1 MAQIEQGDFDLDSD
15 DNENEGDK
23 PDDECEKL
31 NTLKKNSRIK
41 TIW

>member
-15 DNENEGDK
+15 DNENEGDD
-23 PDDECEKL
+23 PDDEGEKL

-41 TIW
+41 TK

>member
-1 MAQIEQGDFDLDSD
+1 MAQIEQGDFDLDSE
-15 DNENEGDK
+15 ENEDEP
-23 PDDECEKL
+23 PDDEGEKL

>member
-15 DNENEGDK
+15 DNENESDE
-23 PDDECEKL
+23 PDDDEGEKL

-41 TIW
+41 TI